1 MKKWSLMLL
10 ASAAISGSAKDFV
23 GLRTTVD
30 DETKSVFRIYRHQD
44 RYFGRIVNLFAN

>member
-1 MKKWSLMLL
+1 MKKRFLMMLVF
-10 ASAAISGSAKDFV
+10 AALSVSAKDFV

-44 RYFGRIVNLFAN
+44 RYFGRIVNLLTN